1 MALQHLVLIRILSMQ
16 SHKFNWLTERVKGP
30 MINESPDGGK
40 TIRSR
45 PSSEHPINM
54 LAKGIIPIDTWYK
67 IFKDKHDY

>member
-1 MALQHLVLIRILSMQ
+1 
-16 SHKFNWLTERVKGP
+16 